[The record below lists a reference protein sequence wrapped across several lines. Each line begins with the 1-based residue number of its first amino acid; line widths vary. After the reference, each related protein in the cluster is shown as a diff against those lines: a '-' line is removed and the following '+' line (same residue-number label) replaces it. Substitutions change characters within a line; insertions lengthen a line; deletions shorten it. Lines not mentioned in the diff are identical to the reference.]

1 VDVGKVI
8 IIEKKNHPKQK
19 TWHTVHGYDTG
30 LVSPEVGMEEED
42 CVYNP
47 KIVKGHGGNWKELV
61 SMKDC

>member
-30 LVSPEVGMEEED
+30 LVSPEVGMEEEN
-42 CVYNP
+42 CVYDP
-47 KIVKGHGGNWKELV
+47 KIVKGHGDNWK
-61 SMKDC
+61 